1 MLWDMKSDIKSDSPL
16 CIGPLCY
23 LISVSRYQ
31 QVRLGTYHS
40 DLFWKIYSEISLV
53 QLFWKATNLKK
64 MSPTCFDTTEW
75 KQLFCQNRWE
85 IFSNFEAFSYY
96 LNFTHTILSHGLYVF
111 TLIFTGAY
119 IVEQFII
126 QSSFM
131 IFFSSNLY
139 KDGGQIA
146 PKKKRS
152 NIE

>member
-40 DLFWKIYSEISLV
+40 DLFWKIYSEIRLV

-75 KQLFCQNRWE
+75 KQLFGQKRWE

-131 IFFSSNLY
+131 IFFH
-139 KDGGQIA
+139 QIFIKTVA
-146 PKKKRS
+146 KLHQKKKK
-152 NIE
+152 NQT